1 MRSFIFKNLCKRGA
15 ELLEAKS
22 ARVEEAANELIT
34 MLLEIEE
41 EEKVD
46 KYSDDSDEDFDKKDT
61 DKDTEKLDR
70 QSSTPRTGSSRP
82 GSRANAGSRLGSA
95 VISPA
100 AAAAKRKREM
110 RDYLAEEAQ
119 ELLSYFNHRNV
130 DAIVRVI
137 RTTLDSTRRRVA
149 ASAAHH
155 FVSSPSQFG
164 KENNNALTPLF
175 KAYVTLQIP
184 NITMQPALDEIQQA
198 LNKAAQYVVSVSK
211 GVSLWNKT
219 CKALT
224 KPEKKDDSDN
234 EENRSRSASNVGSDD
249 DSRSDTAP
257 IRRSGRMQA
266 DSDAGTVVSMAFFP
280 QKANYFKNVSENK
293 EVAKL
298 VSMLSTVVN
307 SQKKEVMTALEIF
320 SNYQIIW
327 KGDREQTI
335 KDFLKNDPKLSEFE
349 AQILHYKELERRI
362 LLEPESYSIGA
373 IAIVTGKAA

>member
-1 MRSFIFKNLCKRGA
+1 
-15 ELLEAKS
+15 
-22 ARVEEAANELIT
+22 
-34 MLLEIEE
+34 MLLELEEDEE
-41 EEKVD
+41 EEVEEKTH
-46 KYSDDSDEDFDKKDT
+46 KYADDSDGEFDKKDPENEA
-61 DKDTEKLDR
+61 EKPER
-70 QSSTPRTGSSRP
+70 QASGTPRTGSSRP

-155 FVSSPSQFG
+155 FVSSSSEFG
-164 KENNNALTPLF
+164 KETSHALTPLF
-175 KAYVTLQIP
+175 KAYVILQIP

-211 GVSLWNKT
+211 GVSQWCKT
-219 CKALT
+219 CKALV
-224 KPEKKDDSDN
+224 KPDKKHDSDN

-249 DSRSDTAP
+249 ESRSDTAP
-257 IRRSGRMQA
+257 MRRSGRMPA
-266 DSDAGTVVSMAFFP
+266 DSDTGTVVSMSVFP

-320 SNYQIIW
+320 SHYQIIW

-335 KDFLKNDPKLSEFE
+335 KEFLKNDPKLSEFE
-349 AQILHYKELERRI
+349 TQILHYKELERRI
-362 LLEPESYSIGA
+362 LLEPELYSIGA
-373 IAIVTGKAA
+373 IAIVTGNELFSVFVQTPCM